1 MKKLLLLLLMFT
13 GFGVF
18 GQISENFEGAT
29 FPPSGWTTFE
39 TGTGAAQS
47 WSETNLAVFTYGGV
61 GKSAMINKENV
72 ATGQAIDWMVTSAVT
87 VPANGQLRFYTKTIQ
102 TGVQGSL
109 FDIKISTT
117 SQTNTAS
124 FTNLI
129 SYDEASLTAVANV
142 YEEKVIDIPATY
154 PAGSTIYIAFV
165 MTNDNGDRWLIDNVN
180 VVQKCNAPIGPLA
193 TANETTTTAQLSWGN
208 PGGITVWDVQVCPFN
223 DTFGGPTTINYNN
236 IVTPPVQFTA
246 TGLQPNTLYKFQVR
260 SVCNSG
266 LGDYESDWFGPRSF
280 QTASFGD
287 TCSGPIVVGALPYQT
302 VDNTAN
308 YLDLFDTAQ
317 PLACSGS
324 ATNYM
329 AGNDVFYSYTATFTG
344 NIAISLSP
352 TNVSSSIHVYSACP
366 GTAGATCLAGQAN
379 ATSGIRNINPFPVV
393 AGTTYYIIISSS
405 AAQQTVGYTLTIQQ
419 VFCNQPT
426 GLAATSITST
436 SANLQWAAATGI
448 TTWQYSVGEAPYGL
462 PTGTTFTSTT
472 S

>member
-1 MKKLLLLLLMFT
+1 MKKLLLLLFMFA
-13 GFGVF
+13 GFSVF
-18 GQISENFEGAT
+18 GQLSQNFEGAT
-29 FPPSGWTTFE
+29 FPPTGWTTFE
-39 TGTGAAQS
+39 TGTGTGQS
-47 WSETNLAVFTYGGV
+47 WSETNQTVFTYGSV

-72 ATGQAIDWMVTSAVT
+72 STGLAIDWMVTSQVT
-87 VPANGQLRFYTKTIQ
+87 VPANAQLRFYTKTIQ

-117 SQTNTAS
+117 SQTNTSS

-165 MTNDNGDRWLIDNVN
+165 MTNDNGDRWLVDNIN

-193 TANETTTTAQLSWGN
+193 TALETTTSAQLSWGN
-208 PGGITVWDVQVCPFN
+208 PGGITAWQVEVVPFADPFTGVATYTN
-223 DTFGGPTTINYNN
+223 VTTNPFI
-236 IVTPPVQFTA
+236 A
-246 TGLQPNTLYKFQVR
+246 TGLLPNTLYKFQVR
-260 SVCNSG
+260 SVCSTG
-266 LGDYESDWFGPRSF
+266 FVSDWFGPKSF

-287 TCSGPIVVGALPYQT
+287 TCAGPIVVGPLPYQT

-317 PLACSGS
+317 PLTCSGT

-366 GTAGATCLAGQAN
+366 GTAGATCLAGVAN
-379 ATSGIRNINPFPVV
+379 TTSGIRNINPFAVV
-393 AGTTYYIIISSS
+393 AGTTYYIIVSSS
-405 AAQQTVGYTLTIQQ
+405 AAQQTVG
-419 VFCNQPT
+419 
-426 GLAATSITST
+426 
-436 SANLQWAAATGI
+436 
-448 TTWQYSVGEAPYGL
+448 
-462 PTGTTFTSTT
+462 
-472 S
+472 